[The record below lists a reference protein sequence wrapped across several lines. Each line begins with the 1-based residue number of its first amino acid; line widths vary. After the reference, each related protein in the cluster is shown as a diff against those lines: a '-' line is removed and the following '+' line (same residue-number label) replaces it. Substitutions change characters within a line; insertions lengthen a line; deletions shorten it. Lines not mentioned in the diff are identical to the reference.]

1 MLAQG
6 IYSVID
12 TGDGVLLLCGLHRSR
27 KPADD
32 ARPFGRGKELRASC
46 TRSLWIIWDRHDPV
60 GYENLRHGA
69 PLSNEGVAGSGFD
82 TRVKNYVFTLE
93 RAASAVGRGVRERTN
108 QSVCN
113 ASRGGKRGK
122 DMCMMGGASIIASF
136 LDEGEIDEFMIHI
149 VPEFICEGIPL
160 IAARRRTVPLK
171 VIS

>member
-32 ARPFGRGKELRASC
+32 AHPFGRGKELRASC

-60 GYENLRHGA
+60 GHENLRHGA

-82 TRVKNYVFTLE
+82 TRVKNYVFT
-93 RAASAVGRGVRERTN
+93 
-108 QSVCN
+108 QSVLQAPSGVEFVN
-113 ASRGGKRGK
+113 EPIKAIAMRLAGGRGGKT
-122 DMCMMGGASIIASF
+122 CA
-136 LDEGEIDEFMIHI
+136 
-149 VPEFICEGIPL
+149 
-160 IAARRRTVPLK
+160 
-171 VIS
+171 

>member
-32 ARPFGRGKELRASC
+32 AHPFGRGKELRASC

-82 TRVKNYVFTLE
+82 TRVKNYVFT
-93 RAASAVGRGVRERTN
+93 
-108 QSVCN
+108 QSVLQAPSGVEFVN
-113 ASRGGKRGK
+113 EPIKAYAMRLAGGRGGKT
-122 DMCMMGGASIIASF
+122 CA
-136 LDEGEIDEFMIHI
+136 
-149 VPEFICEGIPL
+149 
-160 IAARRRTVPLK
+160 
-171 VIS
+171 